1 MCMYIFLMLN
11 GLNIDR
17 IVSIS
22 KEISFLSINTYV
34 DIIYIYI
41 FSFIINT

>member
-41 FSFIINT
+41 YILIYY

>member
-11 GLNIDR
+11 DLNIDR